1 MTSFLKTIG
10 TFVAG
15 AVLALTG
22 GAMLGGEVELTAKKF
37 TQGIFAGTA
46 NQFSIEADGDLSTS
60 GAITTTG
67 QIRSDKSTFC
77 MDFYATSTATRVKMT
92 ASSTA
97 TIEGTDGVM
106 VTSYGS
112 CS

>member
-1 MTSFLKTIG
+1 MTALKFLG
-10 TFVAG
+10 AG
-15 AVLALTG
+15 IAGVVVGLLLAAASQG
-22 GAMLGGEVELTAKKF
+22 NGLGGVYSQVEKTFA
-37 TQGIFAGTA
+37 QGIEVGKTGQFAVD
-46 NQFSIEADGDLSTS
+46 EDGDLLTS
-60 GAITTTG
+60 GSL
-67 QIRSDKSTFC
+67 RSDKTGFC
-77 MDFYATSTATRVKMT
+77 FDFYATSTATRVKMT